1 MLKSKKFIL
10 VTVLA
15 MIMTLASVTSAF
27 ASEMYEPNDTM
38 TSSVTIYPF
47 GGFPLT
53 AQISTIND
61 NDFYDFTAT
70 SSGYLT
76 LNLTPPA
83 GKNYDFLI
91 WYNGSLLASGA
102 SAGSGAVESTT
113 IAVTEGRTYIV
124 QIASPNSSYSNTDD
138 YTFVGSF
145 TASYAAAYEPNDSS
159 ANAASVNIYS
169 GSATVASIPYNTD
182 VDYYK
187 FTANSTGPLTM
198 NLIPPS
204 GINYNMFI
212 YNRATGVTVGSGLLT
227 GGSTESVTI
236 NATSGS
242 EYTVVVF
249 GVSSTDYS
257 SIPYQLYKS

>member
-1 MLKSKKFIL
+1 MLKSKRFIM

-15 MIMTLASVTSAF
+15 MIMVFASMTSAF

-53 AQISTIND
+53 AQISTLND

-83 GKNYDFLI
+83 GKNYDFLV

-113 IAVTEGRTYIV
+113 IAVTEGRTYVV
-124 QIASPNSSYSNTDD
+124 QIASPNSDYSNTAD
-138 YTFVGSF
+138 YTFVCSF
-145 TASYAAAYEPNDSS
+145 TSSYAAAYEPNDSNS
-159 ANAASVNIYS
+159 AAAPINIYN
-169 GSATVASIPYNTD
+169 GSATVASIPINTD

-187 FTANSTGPLTM
+187 FTANSTGSLTM

-204 GINYNMFI
+204 GINYNMYI
-212 YNRATGVTVGSGLLT
+212 YDRATGATVGSGLLS
-227 GGSTESVTI
+227 GGSQESVTFS
-236 NATSGS
+236 ATSGK

-249 GVSSTDYS
+249 GASSTDYS
-257 SIPYQLYKS
+257 TIPYQLYKN